1 LLETKNKIMSNIDV
15 EIYLSQL
22 KSFFENNPNDLIE
35 LIGDIQKNEFYEKL
49 RHQSYQNLEKGDDF
63 VITKKQ
69 MVDIVVELKIPELQ
83 DKLKPK
89 QVVEGFIQKT
99 KFGNI
104 ILN

>member
-1 LLETKNKIMSNIDV
+1 MLETKNKIMSNIDV

-49 RHQSYQNLEKGDDF
+49 RHQSYQNLEKGEDY
-63 VITKKQ
+63 VLTKQ
-69 MVDIVVELKIPELQ
+69 QIIDIVIELKVPELVDEKNPQ
-83 DKLKPK
+83 E
-89 QVVEGFIQKT
+89 VVEGYIQKT
-99 KFGNI
+99 KWGKI